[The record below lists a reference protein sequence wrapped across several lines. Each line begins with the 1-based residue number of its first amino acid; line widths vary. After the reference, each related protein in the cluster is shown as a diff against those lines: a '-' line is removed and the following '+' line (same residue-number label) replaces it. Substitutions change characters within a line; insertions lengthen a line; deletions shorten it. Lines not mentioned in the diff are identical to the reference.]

1 MYRIELSLDL
11 TFYLTFHVT
20 LSAIPSNMTP
30 LYAALKHNTCTRLC
44 VPGCRYDYEGV
55 DAAAAEQMM
64 TNLNALIASGALVS
78 KQYTHADKAF
88 TVASMDNF
96 EYTDPIDHSVSK
108 NQVKPASLLGRAV
121 LVFA

>member
-1 MYRIELSLDL
+1 M
-11 TFYLTFHVT
+11 
-20 LSAIPSNMTP
+20 
-30 LYAALKHNTCTRLC
+30 LC

-78 KQYTHADKAF
+78 KQYTHADKTF